1 MKQHPLSLVGVGCGG
16 RTLTYCGLAARQPD
30 RYRLIAGADPLARRV
45 NKLAGMS
52 QNPGFRAFAS
62 DAELFAAGRL
72 ADVAIIGTQDAYH
85 VEPALRAME
94 VGYDVLLEKPIAP
107 NPSDILKL
115 EAAAIRLGRKVMVCH
130 VLRYSPFYEKVKEI
144 LETGILGDIVS
155 VDARE
160 GVGAWHQSHSYVR
173 GHWAVSGKATP
184 MLIAKSCHD
193 LDIIAWLVG
202 CPCEEVSSFGSL
214 QHFTAAHAPEGA
226 PARCTDGC
234 PVGDTCFYNA
244 LHYAGRQRVWL
255 QWVMDGS
262 DDAGEAEV
270 AAWLKT
276 SPWGRC
282 VYRCDNDAVDHQVL
296 AMRFAGGATATFTM
310 TAFDSGRDIT
320 ICGTCATLRGG
331 ESVKSQSGHDIIVQ
345 EHSGNTTRYGVR
357 IEEGGYG
364 GHGGADTGLVNA
376 LDREMRKP
384 MGEMRSGLPASI
396 ESHLIGYA
404 AEESRHS
411 GQTVNLAGF
420 REKMREGNQRL

>member
-1 MKQHPLSLVGVGCGG
+1 MKQQPLTLVGVGCGG
-16 RTLTYCGLAARQPD
+16 RTLTYCGLAARQPH
-30 RYRLIAGADPLARRV
+30 RYRIIAGADPLAHRV
-45 NKLAGMS
+45 NKLGGLS
-52 QNPGFRAFAS
+52 QNPDFRAFAS
-62 DAELFAAGRL
+62 DEALFAAGRL

-85 VEPALRAME
+85 VEHALRAME
-94 VGYDVLLEKPIAP
+94 TGYDLLLEKPIAP

-115 EAAAIRLGRKVMVCH
+115 EAAAARLGRKVMVCH
-130 VLRYSPFYEKVKEI
+130 VLRYSPFYEKVKAI
-144 LETGILGDIVS
+144 LETGILGDVVS

-202 CPCEEVSSFGSL
+202 HRCEEISSFGSL

-244 LHYAGRQRVWL
+244 LHYAGRERGWL
-255 QWVMDGS
+255 QWVMDRS
-262 DDAGEAEV
+262 DNVSEAEV
-270 AAWLKT
+270 AEWLKT

-296 AMRFAGGATATFTM
+296 AMRFAGGATGTFTM

-320 ICGTCATLRGG
+320 ICGTHATLRGG

-364 GHGGADTGLVNA
+364 GHGGADVGLVNA

-384 MGEMRSGLPASI
+384 IGEMRSGLPASI
-396 ESHLIGYA
+396 ESHLMGYA

-411 GQTVNLAGF
+411 GRTICLADF
-420 REKMREGNQRL
+420 RKKMRA

>member
-1 MKQHPLSLVGVGCGG
+1 MNQPLTLVGVGCGG
-16 RTLTYCGLAARQPD
+16 RTLTYCGLAARQPR
-30 RYRLIAGADPLARRV
+30 RYRVIAGADPLPHRV
-45 NKLAGMS
+45 NKLGELS

-62 DAELFAAGRL
+62 DEELFAAGRL

-85 VEPALRAME
+85 VDPALRAME
-94 VGYDVLLEKPIAP
+94 TGYDVLLEKPIAP

-115 EAAAIRLGRKVMVCH
+115 EAAAVRLGRKVMVCH

-144 LETGILGDIVS
+144 LESGILGDIAS
-155 VDARE
+155 IDARE
-160 GVGAWHQSHSYVR
+160 GVGAWHQTHSYVR

-202 CPCEEVSSFGSL
+202 RPCEAVSSFGTL
-214 QHFTAAHAPEGA
+214 QYFTAAHAPEGA

-244 LHYAGRQRVWL
+244 LHYANRQRGWL

-262 DDAGEAEV
+262 DNAGEAEV
-270 AAWLKT
+270 AEWLKT

-296 AMRFAGGATATFTM
+296 AMRFAGGATGTFTM
-310 TAFDSGRDIT
+310 TAFDSGRDMT
-320 ICGTCATLRGG
+320 ICGTRATLRGG
-331 ESVKSQSGHDIIVQ
+331 DAVKSQSGHDIIVQ
-345 EHSGNTTRYGVR
+345 EHSGNTTRYGVC

-364 GHGGADTGLVNA
+364 GHGGADNGLVNA

-384 MGEMRSGLPASI
+384 MSEMRSGLPAST

-411 GQTVNLAGF
+411 GRTVNLAGF
-420 REKMREGNQRL
+420 REKMRASK